1 MIWTGLNMDANK
13 RFLFVM
19 TPKAN
24 ELLEQAHKGLEM
36 SRAAI
41 INNALKYYLK
51 DYEANA
57 TVPTIS

>member
-1 MIWTGLNMDANK
+1 MDANK

-24 ELLEQAHKGLEM
+24 ELLEHAHKGLEM

>member
-1 MIWTGLNMDANK
+1 MTMTGRNMDANK
-13 RFLFVM
+13 RFLFVL
-19 TPKAN
+19 TPKTN
-24 ELLEQAHKGLEM
+24 ELLEAAHKELEM